1 MATIL
6 IPFGS
11 IVNALSVI
19 LGSFIGISIGNRLP
33 KSIRA
38 IIFQV
43 MGLFTLILGLKMSLE
58 TQALIILL
66 LSLTM
71 GAAIGEKLN
80 IEQKLQILG
89 LKIKNLLKNKN
100 EKFAEGL
107 VTAFL
112 LFCLGSM
119 TFVGAIEEGINQDR
133 TLLYTKSFMDGIT
146 SILLA
151 SSFGLGVLVS
161 AIPLLIFQSLL
172 TFAALY
178 LEPYLTS
185 SIINEVSAV
194 GGVLILGIGIN
205 ILELKKI
212 KVSNMLPSLFLV
224 VPLHLLFS

>member
-1 MATIL
+1 L

-19 LGSFIGISIGNRLP
+19 LGSFIGISIGNLLP

-43 MGLFTLILGLKMSLE
+43 MGLFTLVLGLKMSLE

-89 LKIKNLLKNKN
+89 VKIKNLLKNKN

-161 AIPLLIFQSLL
+161 AIPLLIFQSIL

-194 GGVLILGIGIN
+194 GGILILGIGIN
-205 ILELKKI
+205 ILEFKKI

-224 VPLHLLFS
+224 VPLHILFS

>member
-1 MATIL
+1 M

>member
-1 MATIL
+1 M

-19 LGSFIGISIGNRLP
+19 LGSIIGIGIGNLLP

-71 GAAIGEKLN
+71 GASIGEKLN

-89 LKIKNLLKNKN
+89 EKIKSLLQNKN

-112 LFCLGSM
+112 LFCIGSM

-151 SSFGLGVLVS
+151 SSFGVGVLVS
-161 AIPLLIFQSLL
+161 AIPLLIFQSIL

-194 GGVLILGIGIN
+194 GGVLILAIGIN
-205 ILELKKI
+205 ILEFKKI

-224 VPLHLLFS
+224 VPLHMLFS

>member
-1 MATIL
+1 M

-212 KVSNMLPSLFLV
+212 KVSDMLPSLFLV

>member
-1 MATIL
+1 
-6 IPFGS
+6 
-11 IVNALSVI
+11 
-19 LGSFIGISIGNRLP
+19 
-33 KSIRA
+33 
-38 IIFQV
+38 
-43 MGLFTLILGLKMSLE
+43 MGLFTLVLGLKMSLE

-89 LKIKNLLKNKN
+89 EKIKNLLKNKN

-161 AIPLLIFQSLL
+161 AIPLLIFQSIL

-205 ILELKKI
+205 ILEFKKI

-224 VPLHLLFS
+224 VPLHILFS

>member
-1 MATIL
+1 L

-19 LGSFIGISIGNRLP
+19 LGSLIGISIGNLLP

-43 MGLFTLILGLKMSLE
+43 MGLFTFILGLKMSLE

-89 LKIKNLLKNKN
+89 VKIKNLLKNKN

-161 AIPLLIFQSLL
+161 AIPLLIFQSIL

-205 ILELKKI
+205 ILEFKKI

-224 VPLHLLFS
+224 VPLHILFS

>member
-1 MATIL
+1 L